1 MQLESRIY
9 KSADMDP
16 RFLSTHIDSY
26 KNGDV
31 YGFFIIDDMLVPKS
45 LVSRMFEHLADMTFE
60 YGYIWPIQELLGN
73 DFWSK
78 LDEYE
83 QSVAPACI
91 LIIIENGYSFPV
103 LLEHQIK
110 H

>member
-1 MQLESRIY
+1 MQLKSKIY

-16 RFLSTHIDSY
+16 RFLSTHIDDY
-26 KNGDV
+26 RQGDT
-31 YGFFIIDDMLVPKS
+31 YGYFIIDDMLVPKS
-45 LVSRMFEHLADMTFE
+45 LVSRMFEHLSDSIFE
-60 YGYIWPIQELLGN
+60 YGYVWPIQELLGS

-83 QSVAPACI
+83 QSVAPACM

-103 LLEHQIK
+103 LEDFQIK